1 MARGRREH
9 ESSLVAWELA
19 VIAKMLG
26 AKDVKVEDFNP
37 LRASQRTKRGMR
49 AAEIK
54 AIADSL
60 KGKRHAKRGN
70 ASRVAGDAGSK

>member
-9 ESSLVAWELA
+9 DSGLVAWELA

-26 AKDVKVEDFNP
+26 AKDVKVDDFNP
-37 LRASQRTKRGMR
+37 LRSSQRSKRGMR

-54 AIADSL
+54 AIAASL
-60 KGKRHAKRGN
+60 KGSKHAKRGN
-70 ASRVAGDAGSK
+70 SSRAAGDAGGE